1 MSLTLYLALFLL
13 AMLALAVWAIVRL
26 LRRKRRG
33 VALLVAAA
41 YLGLVAAVYFALGA
55 LIGRM

>member
-33 VALLVAAA
+33 VALLVAAG

>member
-33 VALLVAAA
+33 VALMVAAG